1 MGKTKHKKF
10 KIERPK
16 PTGLVSV
23 KEAENDLEREQPLP
37 NNGMIQSLL
46 EKVGTMC
53 VTYTYGNLNSST
65 TTLSNIWNFFYCR
78 LKKIQSFWV

>member
-1 MGKTKHKKF
+1 MGKPKHKKF

-46 EKVGTMC
+46 EKVGTKCAVCYM
-53 VTYTYGNLNSST
+53 Y
-65 TTLSNIWNFFYCR
+65 IR
-78 LKKIQSFWV
+78 

>member
-46 EKVGTMC
+46 EKVGTKC
-53 VTYTYGNLNSST
+53 VTCTYGNLNSSI
-65 TTLSNIWNFFYCR
+65 TTLSNIWKFF
-78 LKKIQSFWV
+78 LL

>member
-46 EKVGTMC
+46 EKVGTC
-53 VTYTYGNLNSST
+53 TYGNLNLST
-65 TTLSNIWNFFYCR
+65 TTLSNIWNFF
-78 LKKIQSFWV
+78 LL